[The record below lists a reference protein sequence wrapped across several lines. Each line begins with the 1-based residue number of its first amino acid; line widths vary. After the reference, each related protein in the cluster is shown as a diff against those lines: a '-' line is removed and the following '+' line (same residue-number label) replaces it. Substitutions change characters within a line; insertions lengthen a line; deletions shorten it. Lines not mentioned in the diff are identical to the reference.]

1 MDNKQK
7 KKLALALSV
16 LALLSVF
23 LPVLFG
29 EFLIPGTSEEIV
41 QIDKHDLDSMSFWY
55 NRLAVQYNLQN
66 PEIRAPFF
74 NETQISR
81 EAVVKYKQ
89 NNFKRLI
96 ALNNEGTLQFTVY
109 HAAAI
114 GTYNEE
120 KVGMVYQILLDVA
133 AREKALQEKAE
144 ENDEDFLTFTVVVLV
159 IFGGILMA
167 GRRGQQDEPGA
178 KEHREEG

>member
-7 KKLALALSV
+7 KKGVLILSV
-16 LALLSVF
+16 LVLTSIF

-29 EFLIPGTSEEIV
+29 EFLIPGASEEIV
-41 QIDKHDLDSMSFWY
+41 QINKHDLDSMSFWY

-66 PEIRAPFF
+66 PEIRAPIF
-74 NETQISR
+74 NETQISC

-96 ALNNEGTLQFTVY
+96 ALKNEGTMQFTVY

-144 ENDEDFLTFTVVVLV
+144 ENDEDFLTFTFTVLV
-159 IFGGILMA
+159 IFAGFLMA
-167 GRRGQQDEPGA
+167 GRWGQQGEPEA